1 MMLNGQV
8 MSNYHTC
15 SNFITQLST
24 KVQLPLSTE
33 TCCRFLCGMSI
44 PIFTRNKVR
53 QMPGFSLCEQLPY
66 AQIRGKVEVL
76 KQVNNWQIV

>member
-1 MMLNGQV
+1 
-8 MSNYHTC
+8 
-15 SNFITQLST
+15 
-24 KVQLPLSTE
+24 
-33 TCCRFLCGMSI
+33 MSI